1 MTSGPIGFSSYKI
14 GVERGID
21 VNNPANLD
29 GDGYPLD
36 IAKNN
41 QAVLLPAFWRL
52 IQVVTRRHWDFQKFP
67 DT

>member
-1 MTSGPIGFSSYKI
+1 LAS
-14 GVERGID
+14 ERGID

-41 QAVLLPAFWRL
+41 QAVLLPAFFGGLFR
-52 IQVVTRRHWDFQKFP
+52 
-67 DT
+67 